1 MQNIR
6 TDWKGLMMPIQK
18 LIMSVTE
25 VMVIDTAA
33 SLRVRPMR
41 SGTGRCVD
49 VLLQAASITNVSSI
63 PIPGGKEQAKR
74 VVTGRWAGQWRDCG
88 LHVTTD

>member
-1 MQNIR
+1 
-6 TDWKGLMMPIQK
+6 MMPIQK

-33 SLRVRPMR
+33 SLSIRPIR
-41 SGTGRCVD
+41 SGTGRCTD

-63 PIPGGKEQAKR
+63 PIPGGREQAKR
-74 VVTGRWAGQWRDCG
+74 VETGHWTGKSRDCG
-88 LHVTTD
+88 LHVMTD